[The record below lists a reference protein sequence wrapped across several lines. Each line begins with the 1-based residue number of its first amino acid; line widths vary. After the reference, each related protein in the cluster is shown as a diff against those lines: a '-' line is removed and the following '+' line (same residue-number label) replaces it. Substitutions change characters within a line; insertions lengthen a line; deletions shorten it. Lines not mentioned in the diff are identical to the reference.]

1 MCFGTFNK
9 MLEPF
14 FFFLGTK
21 ALKAHYSVCVSVLF
35 IFQKLIDEI
44 GVVNTSFLCHFNSL
58 GEIFVLFL
66 FFFYSRNRVV
76 KLSADQ
82 APGLRVNIP
91 STAMKRMKER
101 TQTAANI
108 IF

>member
-1 MCFGTFNK
+1 M
-9 MLEPF
+9 
-14 FFFLGTK
+14 
-21 ALKAHYSVCVSVLF
+21 CVSVLF
-35 IFQKLIDEI
+35 IFQKQIDEI
-44 GVVNTSFLCHFNSL
+44 GVVNTSVLCHFNSL

-91 STAMKRMKER
+91 LTAMKRMKER

>member
-1 MCFGTFNK
+1 

-14 FFFLGTK
+14 YLFFSLDETIK
-21 ALKAHYSVCVSVLF
+21 STLLCVSVLF

-44 GVVNTSFLCHFNSL
+44 GVVSTSFLCHFNSL

-91 STAMKRMKER
+91 LTAMKRMKER

>member
-1 MCFGTFNK
+1 

-14 FFFLGTK
+14 YLFFSLDETIK
-21 ALKAHYSVCVSVLF
+21 STLLCVSVLF

-44 GVVNTSFLCHFNSL
+44 GVVNTSFLCHFNSV

-91 STAMKRMKER
+91 LTAMKRMKER

>member
-1 MCFGTFNK
+1 

-14 FFFLGTK
+14 YLFFSLDETIK
-21 ALKAHYSVCVSVLF
+21 STLLCVSVLF

-91 STAMKRMKER
+91 LTAMKRMKER

>member
-1 MCFGTFNK
+1 

-14 FFFLGTK
+14 YLFFSLDETIK
-21 ALKAHYSVCVSVLF
+21 STLLCVCVSVLF

-91 STAMKRMKER
+91 LTAMKRMKER

>member
-14 FFFLGTK
+14 YLFFSLDETIK
-21 ALKAHYSVCVSVLF
+21 STLLCVSVLF

-91 STAMKRMKER
+91 LTAMKRMKER